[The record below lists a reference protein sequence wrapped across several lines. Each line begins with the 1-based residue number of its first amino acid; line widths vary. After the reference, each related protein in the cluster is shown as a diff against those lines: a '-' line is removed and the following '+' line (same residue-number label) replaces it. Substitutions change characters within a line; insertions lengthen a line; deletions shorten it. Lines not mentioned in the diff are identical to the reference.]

1 MGITRTLIMGIIRTR
16 IIRRIRTRVM
26 GIMKTRVIGLVV
38 ELVRIGCAN
47 VSFIVDPSGI
57 VHGTNQAVN

>member
-1 MGITRTLIMGIIRTR
+1 
-16 IIRRIRTRVM
+16 M

-47 VSFIVDPSGI
+47 VSFIVDPSDI
-57 VHGTNQAVN
+57 VHGINEPSCQLSPT